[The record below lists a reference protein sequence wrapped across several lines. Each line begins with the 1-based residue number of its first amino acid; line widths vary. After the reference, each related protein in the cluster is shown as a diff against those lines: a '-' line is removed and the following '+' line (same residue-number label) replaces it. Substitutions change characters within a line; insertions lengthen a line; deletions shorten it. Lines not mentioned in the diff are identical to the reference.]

1 MNLGT
6 STHAE
11 LGGFLVWLLVVD
23 HLELEA
29 SFAHSSWRFHIGML
43 VHFVELV
50 IFGLQRHS
58 VDLEAALQVR
68 IHRVDLVE
76 ALDRTDLVRRVKYL
90 AF

>member
-1 MNLGT
+1 
-6 STHAE
+6 
-11 LGGFLVWLLVVD
+11 
-23 HLELEA
+23 
-29 SFAHSSWRFHIGML
+29 ML

-76 ALDRTDLVRRVKYL
+76 ALDRTNLVRRVKYL